1 MGYSFNRNRKEII
14 FAYAKDINASYKDLG
29 AVCDAIRYKKI
40 NDAIKVL
47 DSIKE
52 MPIIFRRHN
61 KGMGSRHELG
71 GKKGRYPIK
80 CAGIVKKVLVN
91 ASANAVNKGFE
102 PDAMFIVHACA
113 NKTTIA
119 ERSPSKGKLFVGKG
133 AGGYGFVTPRVSN
146 LEFAKVE
153 IGVSASDKDL
163 SEKMKKRIS
172 RNLKEV
178 KIQKPKIAVK
188 PEKTVAIKEVKEV
201 KEEKPAAV
209 KEIKEET
216 ILKEIKKEKTAVKEE
231 KQVEQ
236 KTGSK

>member
-1 MGYSFNRNRKEII
+1 MGYSFNRNRKEIT

-29 AVCDAIRYKKI
+29 AVCDAIRYKKV

-47 DSIKE
+47 DSIGE
-52 MPIIFRRHN
+52 IPILFRRHN

-80 CAGIVKKVLVN
+80 CAGIVKKVLIN

-163 SEKMKKRIS
+163 SEKMKKKIS
-172 RNLKEV
+172 NNFKED
-178 KIQKPKIAVK
+178 KKAKKPVPKSTSANIHATK
-188 PEKTVAIKEVKEV
+188 EPKTLAIKEEKAVAIKE
-201 KEEKPAAV
+201 EKIPV
-209 KEIKEET
+209 IKEET
-216 ILKEIKKEKTAVKEE
+216 
-231 KQVEQ
+231 QVPDNKDQ
-236 KTGSK
+236 KPESK

>member
-163 SEKMKKRIS
+163 SEKMKKSIN
-172 RNLKEV
+172 RNLKEDKKAV
-178 KIQKPKIAVK
+178 KTVQKPKIAAK
-188 PEKTVAIKEVKEV
+188 PETTAK
-201 KEEKPAAV
+201 V

-216 ILKEIKKEKTAVKEE
+216 AVKKVKEEKIPAIKEE

-236 KTGSK
+236 KIK